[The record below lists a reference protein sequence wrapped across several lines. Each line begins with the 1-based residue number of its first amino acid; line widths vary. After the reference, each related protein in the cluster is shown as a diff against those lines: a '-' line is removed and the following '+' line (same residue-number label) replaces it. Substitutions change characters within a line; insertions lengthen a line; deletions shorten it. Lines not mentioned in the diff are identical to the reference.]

1 MESSASAPLDAA
13 ELLVALAR
21 HDVDCVLIGGT
32 AMQVHG
38 HVRTTQDV
46 DVVAAW
52 TVANMRALAA
62 ALDELG
68 ARLRGVDADLLGID
82 LTDPRQLHE
91 GGNFLMHTR
100 FGDLDVFAAD
110 QTPGAPPYEQLRARA
125 IAVEIRGARLL
136 IADPED
142 LIRMKS
148 AAAGFRDRPEAK
160 RRQDLDDIAVLERLR
175 AERDAS
181 AASRLLDA
189 TRGETATS
197 GATNERDQATR
208 PSTPRPSLRRDRRRR

>member
-1 MESSASAPLDAA
+1 VESSASAPLDAA
-13 ELLVALAR
+13 ELLTALAR

-52 TVANMRALAA
+52 TVENMGALAA

-110 QTPGAPPYEQLRARA
+110 QTAGAPPTSSCVPARS
-125 IAVEIRGARLL
+125 RSRLL
-136 IADPED
+136 IAHPED
-142 LIRMKS
+142 LIRMNS
-148 AAAGFRDRPEAK
+148 AAAGFRDRPGSANGARSRS
-160 RRQDLDDIAVLERLR
+160 RRYRPT
-175 AERDAS
+175 
-181 AASRLLDA
+181 AASTSPSATLRLLVDVEFGRCEAA
-189 TRGETATS
+189 TAALVDVPPDGTV
-197 GATNERDQATR
+197 
-208 PSTPRPSLRRDRRRR
+208 L